1 MNDPDDGQ
9 NGEVTFEVNSAKF
22 FVNRTSGILYNSQPL
37 DREIQSQYQLT
48 IQATDKG
55 TLPKVRGEKE
65 SHSLTTNHFL
75 SDIHYLFCPPE
86 ISDLF
91 CHSRADKPLFHFRR
105 EKARF
110 SRQTDCYFYRERV
123 RFAVKE

>member
-65 SHSLTTNHFL
+65 ESL
-75 SDIHYLFCPPE
+75 SDN
-86 ISDLF
+86 
-91 CHSRADKPLFHFRR
+91 
-105 EKARF
+105 
-110 SRQTDCYFYRERV
+110 
-123 RFAVKE
+123 